1 MKNLFKQAHEL
12 TKNTIER
19 YGKSDYKATF
29 ILFIKFLAN
38 QNKKTNE
45 VKFDINQNIE
55 TQQIFVDYITDIINA
70 ELEKNDRTDWIYS
83 NRKTTYRYWQGG
95 NNQRFYIKSFF
106 NYKSY
111 KTANMKT
118 DETDIGFMFID
129 TDGKLQYGDGL
140 NTIDNE
146 FRNLIE
152 QNFDKLVEKTKQR
165 YKNLSETKPK
175 KVKTFDPI
183 ATGFVR
189 GLKAFL

>member
-29 ILFIKFLAN
+29 ILCIKFLAN

-83 NRKTTYRYWQGG
+83 NR
-95 NNQRFYIKSFF
+95 
-106 NYKSY
+106 KSY